1 MTTQAPP
8 ESWQDPPS
16 QLDVVSEHPAPSVIS
31 SRMTD
36 IASEDRDATSMA
48 QKRPTASTRRSS
60 GRVPGVTGPVGEPG
74 LPPSRPSSIGTAQS
88 SNRRS
93 LASQTPSQRR
103 RAGLGVDPPS
113 VAGSSGA
120 GSARSPSVTSRTH
133 VPSLTSHAFFRPM
146 SSQRLQAQRG
156 QRPSSLTTQRSAHP
170 SVDGQS
176 DHGSIAN
183 RQSNGSA
190 IPLKEALAAGP
201 DVDGPPPLSRGTDVT
216 DRDWATANT
225 SPTGAGTVRS
235 GGESTAPLH
244 NGQTESQHLALSTPY
259 KSVPGAL
266 SNPGQKS
273 PRSFRSSFILP
284 SRGSRTSVQVQMRG
298 TGHEKLASTDS
309 SPRIHAQ
316 GPSDSE
322 AARLETKEAVK
333 KELGK
338 NYEYFT
344 GNTVFCWGGR
354 LQNTRDRPIL
364 PRNLHPFPP
373 TPPTADPL
381 ALGPP
386 TTSWTTVLSP
396 TSTTAAMEV
405 PTKYCKS
412 CNIWRPPRAHHC
424 RVCDNCIETQDHHC
438 VWLNNCV
445 GRRNYR
451 FFFAFVGSGTLLGCF
466 LLGTSLAHLLVWRA
480 QAPGRSFGD
489 AIQRW
494 RVPFAMLIY
503 GALVTPY
510 PASLWA
516 YHVFL
521 ICRGETTR
529 EYLNSHKFIKRDRHR
544 PFTQG
549 SWWRNLVAVLVRP
562 RGPTY
567 LRFRQRYE
575 EGDQR
580 FGERRGR
587 RTAPLAEAQK
597 GGGNGVEMQDVG
609 RGGQGLGFQGPVG
622 RGPINSTPRVDGVG
636 GGVGRV

>member
-316 GPSDSE
+316 DPPPKS
-322 AARLETKEAVK
+322 APL
-333 KELGK
+333 
-338 NYEYFT
+338 
-344 GNTVFCWGGR
+344 
-354 LQNTRDRPIL
+354 
-364 PRNLHPFPP
+364 PP

-451 FFFAFVGSGTLLGCF
+451 FFFAF
-466 LLGTSLAHLLVWRA
+466 
-480 QAPGRSFGD
+480 APGRSFGD

-597 GGGNGVEMQDVG
+597 GVG
-609 RGGQGLGFQGPVG
+609 MESRCKML
-622 RGPINSTPRVDGVG
+622 
-636 GGVGRV
+636 GGVDRVWGFRGRWGGARLIARRGWMG